1 MFIDKGKTFA
11 PDAEAE
17 RGVRQSRVLM
27 NAELVGAA
35 GRSSVRIR
43 DLSLTGAHVTCD
55 VPLAVHTDI
64 LFCKKQAC
72 VPARIAWVRGK
83 SAGVT
88 FYRELSDSE
97 GDLMFG
103 ARERLR
109 ALPAYLAAGDE
120 AGDA

>member
-1 MFIDKGKTFA
+1 
-11 PDAEAE
+11 
-17 RGVRQSRVLM
+17 M

-55 VPLAVHTDI
+55 VPLAVNTDI

-109 ALPAYLAAGDE
+109 ALPSFHAAGDDDE
-120 AGDA
+120 GDA